1 MTLPRA
7 SPVFDNAQSKKSNPP
22 TRKGTLMPRKLSLAL
37 LVAASAITAA
47 PVQAKELRYNLFD
60 VPRSSTYQV
69 IDAFF
74 KDLKAETKGSLTGRV
89 FPGGQLLNLTA
100 TLKGIGDG
108 VVDAGF
114 TGTSF
119 NQGELKNS
127 NVLSDLLP
135 FVTNSYVAA
144 AAAAETTVL
153 DCEQCLTEFKA
164 AKVVW
169 LGSFGPDPWHMMCR
183 EPVTKRADLEGRK
196 IRVTGASPTRLIR
209 ALGGVPVQLRP
220 SEIATALQGGQI
232 DCACGPLTWL
242 DDYKLVDNVKTVIEP
257 AFGVYAGL
265 GMFVFNTRTFAAFTP
280 DQRKALMKTIPES
293 IVSGT
298 KLHLDSAQNARKI
311 ARDRGVTFWQADAEF
326 KAREQKFRDGEV
338 ANLIDDMRKRGVAD
352 PEKPIKVHLAN
363 IEKWEKK
370 LAELGN
376 DPDKLVE
383 TLRSE
388 VFAKSALA
396 K

>member
-1 MTLPRA
+1 MRVNDKGGNIML
-7 SPVFDNAQSKKSNPP
+7 
-22 TRKGTLMPRKLSLAL
+22 RKVCLSL
-37 LVAASAITAA
+37 LVAASAVVATA
-47 PVQAKELRYNLFD
+47 VEAKELRYNLFD
-60 VPRSSTYQV
+60 VPRSSTYKV
-69 IDAFF
+69 TDAFF
-74 KDLKAETKGSLTGRV
+74 KDLKAETKGDLTGRI
-89 FPGGQLLNLTA
+89 FPGGQLLNLPA

-119 NQGELKNS
+119 NQGALKNS

-144 AAAAETTVL
+144 AAAAETTVV
-153 DCEQCLTEFKA
+153 DCEACLDEFKA

-183 EPVTKRADLEGRK
+183 EPVTNRSDLEGRK

-265 GMFVFNTRTFAAFTP
+265 GMFVFNVKTFAAFTP
-280 DQRKALMKTIPES
+280 EQRKALMTTIPKS

-298 KLHLDSAQNARKI
+298 TLHLNEAQAARKNARAK
-311 ARDRGVTFWQADAEF
+311 GVTFWQADADF
-326 KAREQKFRDGEV
+326 KAREKTFRENEV
-338 ANLIDDMRKRGVAD
+338 ANLIEDMRKRGVTD
-352 PEKPIKVHLAN
+352 PEKPIKIHMAN
-363 IEKWEKK
+363 IEKWQKK
-370 LAELGN
+370 FDELGN

-383 TLRSE
+383 ALRAE

>member
-1 MTLPRA
+1 MLRIITLI
-7 SPVFDNAQSKKSNPP
+7 
-22 TRKGTLMPRKLSLAL
+22 L
-37 LVAASAITAA
+37 AASAVLVTAS
-47 PVQAKELRYNLFD
+47 QAKELRYNLFD
-60 VPRSSTYQV
+60 VPRSSTFAV

-74 KDLKAETKGSLTGRV
+74 KDLAATTKGDLTGRI
-89 FPGGQLLNLTA
+89 FPGGQLLNLPA
-100 TLKGIGDG
+100 TLKGVGDG

-119 NQGELKNS
+119 NQGELKNT

-144 AAAAETTVL
+144 AAAAETAIL
-153 DCEQCLTEFKA
+153 NCEPCLAEFKA
-164 AKVVW
+164 AKIVW

-183 EPVTKRADLEGRK
+183 EPVTRRSDLEGRK

-265 GMFVFNTRTFAAFTP
+265 GAYVFNARTFAAFTP
-280 DQRKALMKTIPES
+280 EQRKALMTVIPKS

-298 KLHLDSAQNARKI
+298 KLHLDSALAARKV
-311 ARDRGVTFWQADAEF
+311 AREKGVTFWQADADF
-326 KAREQKFRDGEV
+326 KAREQEFRKNEL
-338 ANLIDDMRKRGVAD
+338 ANLVSDMRNRGVAD
-352 PEKPIKVHLAN
+352 PETPIKVHLAN
-363 IEKWEKK
+363 IATWEKK
-370 LAELGN
+370 FAEMGN

-383 TLRSE
+383 ALRSE
-388 VFAKSALA
+388 IFAKSVLA

>member
-1 MTLPRA
+1 MT
-7 SPVFDNAQSKKSNPP
+7 
-22 TRKGTLMPRKLSLAL
+22 RKLSLAL
-37 LVAASAITAA
+37 LVAASAAVIS
-47 PVQAKELRYNLFD
+47 PVQGKELRYNLFD

-69 IDAFF
+69 MDAFF
-74 KDLKAETKGSLTGRV
+74 KDLKAETKGSLTGRI
-89 FPGGQLLNLTA
+89 FPGGQLLNLPA

-108 VVDAGF
+108 VVDGGF

-144 AAAAETTVL
+144 ASAAETAIVN
-153 DCEQCLTEFKA
+153 CEACLAEFKA
-164 AKVVW
+164 VKVVW

-183 EPVTKRADLEGRK
+183 EPVTKRSDLEGRK
-196 IRVTGASPTRLIR
+196 VRVTGASPTRLIR
-209 ALGGVPVQLRP
+209 ALGAVPVQLRP

-265 GMFVFNTRTFAAFTP
+265 GAYVFNARTFAAFTP
-280 DQRKALMKTIPES
+280 EQRNALMTVIPKS
-293 IVSGT
+293 LVDGT
-298 KLHLDSAQNARKI
+298 KLHLNSAAAARKI
-311 ARDRGVTFWQADAEF
+311 ARERGVTFWQADAEF
-326 KAREQKFRDGEV
+326 KAREQEFRKQEV
-338 ANLIDDMRKRGVAD
+338 AHLVNDMRNRGVAD

-363 IEKWEKK
+363 IEKWQKK
-370 LAELGN
+370 FDELGK
-376 DPDKLVE
+376 DPDKLIG

-388 VFAKSALA
+388 VYAKSALA